1 MQFTALRIMKRKL
14 FLLGKLSFRK
24 VFRNGEGL
32 NAPKIL
38 FLLAATL
45 SISVSLTACG
55 KSGAPPQAIQ
65 GTQQGEEVPEQLTSI
80 ENSIEKV
87 IKALN
92 GPAVSQEGE
101 QGQDKSN
108 KKGSQGTQG
117 SEEGSTKQSPDKQS
131 SDKQSSDKSSDEK
144 GGSDKQGTGE
154 ESQKSKGQGNQGQ
167 EKPENKQ
174 PEKPADPWETI
185 APLINSM
192 HYQWNS
198 FMPMA
203 AKKGADK
210 TLIDS
215 FSNELN
221 SLTSTIIGK
230 NSTNVLMAASMLYSN
245 IPDFYSLYRT
255 SVSPEIKRIR
265 YYTRNAMLNGYTSNW
280 NQAGSDMSNLKAIWP
295 LFKNT
300 ATKETQ
306 DSYNKLD
313 FSIYE
318 LDKAILEKNQPITD
332 IKGRVAMANIEA
344 LEKSMGKGSSGGQ
357 GGSQSQGSSGGAGS
371 GESSAGQGQGGSSGG
386 SSSGGSSGGGS

>member
-1 MQFTALRIMKRKL
+1 MKRKL
-14 FLLGKLSFRK
+14 FLL
-24 VFRNGEGL
+24 E
-32 NAPKIL
+32 II

-45 SISVSLTACG
+45 SISLSLTACG
-55 KSGAPPQAIQ
+55 KSKSPQPQAIQ
-65 GTQQGEEVPEQLTSI
+65 GTQQGEKVPEQLTSI
-80 ENSIEKV
+80 ENSIEKI
-87 IKALN
+87 IKTLK

-101 QGQDKSN
+101 QEQDKSN
-108 KKGSQGTQG
+108 KKSSQDTQG
-117 SEEGSTKQSPDKQS
+117 SEKESTKQSTDKQGSDKQS

-144 GGSDKQGTGE
+144 GGSDKQSSKDE
-154 ESQKSKGQGNQGQ
+154 EKKSKGQENQGQ

-174 PEKPADPWETI
+174 SEKPEDPWETI

-198 FMPMA
+198 LMPMA

-215 FSNELN
+215 FSNGLN
-221 SLTSTIIGK
+221 SLTNTIIGK
-230 NSTNVLMAASMLYSN
+230 NSTNTLMAASMLYSN

-280 NQAGSDMSNLKAIWP
+280 TQAGSDMNNLKAIWP

-300 ATKETQ
+300 STKETQ

-332 IKGRVAMANIEA
+332 IKGRVAMSNIEA
-344 LEKSMGKGSSGGQ
+344 LEKSMSKGSSGGQ
-357 GGSQSQGSSGGAGS
+357 GGSQSQGSSGG
-371 GESSAGQGQGGSSGG
+371 GG
-386 SSSGGSSGGGS
+386 SSSGENSSSKGSSSGGGSSGGGGS